1 MGFFSKIFKGVKK
14 VFKKIGKGIKSAF
27 KSVGKFMGK
36 LGIIGQIGL
45 GLLLPGLGSM
55 LGNFA
60 GTLMSSSSVIAQG
73 AGHFINAAVNV
84 GTKIGSTFKTI
95 TEGVSSVIGETV
107 GAVANKIPGMDSL
120 VSSISGGKIDISSK
134 NFGTVFDT
142 ASSAITD
149 VAKAGRNLFSMDTLT
164 GTNKFYIEKQIGEA
178 IKATDVSKAFKEGTL
193 ELADPLT
200 MEQKI
205 KQSFS
210 GEAIDFSDPNWA
222 DKFKVE
228 PGQAFENFTV
238 DLPSETVVPSAS
250 APSLLERD
258 VKTAKSL
265 PEEAFQRGKEAVVSA
280 PERFIDTAV
289 MSAGQ
294 KAVGAI
300 PDQNI
305 TSFNAA
311 IPTIDFSGGQI
322 YASSAPAVDPFEYTR
337 SVESGMGYVGNM
349 GRQYDV
355 YKSYMGIG

>member
-1 MGFFSKIFKGVKK
+1 MGFFSKLFKGVKK

-73 AGHFINAAVNV
+73 AGQFINAAVNV
-84 GTKIGSTFKTI
+84 GTKVGSTFKTI
-95 TEGVSSVIGETV
+95 TEGVTKVIGQTV
-107 GAVANKIPGMDSL
+107 GTVLNKAGLTD
-120 VSSISGGKIDISSK
+120 VVGKVGIDISGMK
-134 NFGTVFDT
+134 NFTGEGGLFDT
-142 ASSAITD
+142 AGKVLSDT
-149 VAKAGRNLFSMDTLT
+149 VAAGRNLFSMDTLT
-164 GTNKFYIEKQIGEA
+164 GTNKFYVEKQIGEA
-178 IKATDVSKAFKEGTL
+178 IKATDVSGAFKEGTL

-205 KQSFS
+205 QQSFS

-250 APSLLERD
+250 APSLLERG
-258 VKTAKSL
+258 VKTARGL
-265 PEEAFQRGKEAVVSA
+265 PEEAFQRGREALVSA
-280 PERFIDTAV
+280 PQKVIDTA
-289 MSAGQ
+289 AIGLGQ

-300 PDQNI
+300 PEQNI
-305 TSFNAA
+305 TSFSAA
-311 IPTIDFSGGQI
+311 IPTIDFSGEQI